1 MRAFKACML
10 YYFLVIK
17 RSPSYDNIS
26 CNMKSTTKPSKSKKV
41 KDCSGGENLSTEN
54 LSTYAAIK
62 EKYSDDL
69 LSPTFRI
76 HLVWGEGHL
85 IGLGK
90 NAKYFRSSYSNIKC
104 PYCSSHFSANKE
116 RIRHTEFKHPRSYNE
131 TTEEFD
137 KSVRQI
143 DVSKLSP
150 ETRKNLKSIIIQPES
165 YESPVSPIPRVVSH
179 NLKVAKHTTK
189 VTKRKPNKKKISPN
203 SLSVNQCSVSSSS
216 PDGRDL
222 ASFAPRPSVIMLS
235 GNSAK
240 SSQLSVNSEQEV
252 VAVPEFGSPAPLA
265 QPLQSLMSPLQE
277 QELSDSL
284 APYRRQ
290 LQVIYNESFIPTDL
304 TSCQVLLKELI
315 HNHLNVS
322 QLALFPVIAAGVA
335 RKSL

>member
-1 MRAFKACML
+1 
-10 YYFLVIK
+10 
-17 RSPSYDNIS
+17 
-26 CNMKSTTKPSKSKKV
+26 MKSTNKPSKSKKV
-41 KDCSGGENLSTEN
+41 KDCSESEIP
-54 LSTYAAIK
+54 STYVAIK
-62 EKYSDDL
+62 KKYSDDL
-69 LSPTFRI
+69 LSPTFRL
-76 HLVWGEGHL
+76 HLVWGEGHM

-90 NAKYFRSSYSNIKC
+90 NAKYFRSSYRNIKC

-116 RIRHTEFKHPRSYNE
+116 RIRHIDFEHPRSYNE
-131 TTEEFD
+131 TTEEFN
-137 KSVRQI
+137 KSVCLI

-150 ETRKNLKSIIIQPES
+150 ETRKDLKSIIIPPES
-165 YESPVSPIPRVVSH
+165 YKSPVSPNPRVVSH

-203 SLSVNQCSVSSSS
+203 SLSVTQCSVPSSS

-222 ASFAPRPSVIMLS
+222 ASSAPRPSVIMLS
-235 GNSAK
+235 GNSTK
-240 SSQLSVNSEQEV
+240 SSQLSVDSEQEV
-252 VAVPEFGSPAPLA
+252 VAVPESVSLAPLA

-277 QELSDSL
+277 MQELSDSL

-315 HNHLNVS
+315 HNHLNDS
-322 QLALFPVIAAGVA
+322 QLVIFPVIAAGVA